1 MFKKGFFGSKSKSKE
16 TPQTISDIGLPTNV
30 VRGIHV
36 SKNSE
41 TGDLEGLPKQW
52 QKLLQTMI
60 TEHERTE
67 NPDAGKSLKNFFFLS
82 KTVWMIHIF
91 F

>member
-1 MFKKGFFGSKSKSKE
+1 MFRKIFRGSDSKNKE
-16 TPQTISDIGLPTNV
+16 NHQTISEIGLPTNV

-41 TGDLEGLPKQW
+41 TGDLVGLPKQW
-52 QKLLQTMI
+52 QKMLQTMI

-67 NPDAGKSLKNFFFLS
+67 NPDAGKSLKISHFFSLS
-82 KTVWMIHIF
+82 I
-91 F
+91 